1 MKKSSLS
8 AAILAMT
15 MMGCSETGVDN
26 SMTATTSDAQKEK
39 IIEMLKTVPDEI
51 PEMPDSDAPLVL
63 QKSGAQWSGTVT
75 DDSGIYRLNVYA
87 EVEPYLKNLR
97 VHYRG
102 RTYSLLM
109 KKIHDN
115 PVIWNPYY
123 GPDTKTYFF
132 SVCVQGCSADGTC
145 KEHLFTAKT
154 GDAYTAEVSRQCP
167 DYSSWLSSGMGIV
180 AMSSVSFN
188 GGDIS
193 LTVTARKNLSN
204 DVAKEV
210 MKKYMFH
217 EVVKCFQNHLCSL

>member
-1 MKKSSLS
+1 MKKSTLS
-8 AAILAMT
+8 AAILAFA
-15 MMGCSETGVDN
+15 MMGCSESGLDN
-26 SMTATTSDAQKEK
+26 SVASTTSDAQKEK
-39 IIEMLKTVPDEI
+39 IIEMFKTVPDEI

-87 EVEPYLKNLR
+87 EIEPYLKNLR

-102 RTYSLLM
+102 ETYSLLM

-123 GPDTKTYFF
+123 GPDTKTHFF
-132 SVCVQGCSADGTC
+132 SVCVRGCSADGTC
-145 KEHLFTAKT
+145 EKHAFAVKI
-154 GDAYTAEVSRQCP
+154 GDAYTAHVSRQCP
-167 DYSSWLSSGMGIV
+167 DYSSWPGTDIGIV
-180 AMSSVSFN
+180 AMSSVTFN

-193 LTVTARKNLSN
+193 LTATVRKNLSN